1 MDKIHIAIGYL
12 PDKKTNF
19 AFKIDGSDNLKSN
32 YVISKNI
39 NDFLIDFKLTN
50 DLMRPEDYEEA
61 SVNLSRKF

>member
-1 MDKIHIAIGYL
+1 MVYH
-12 PDKKTNF
+12 KKC
-19 AFKIDGSDNLKSN
+19 AQYGSDNLKSN
-32 YVISKNI
+32 YIISKNI